1 MRPSQT
7 IDAQGERKIA
17 SVAYF
22 WFWFEKGKLLCPR
35 HFVAVCPSQNLDSQ
49 GERKTVS
56 AAYFRCW
63 AEKAKIHCPWKCVIV
78 PCLNCDVVTLTS
90 VKSVDLQKDRMDSL
104 HHWHTCVYFCVK
116 TLFAGALPQSS
127 SLPADAAEERGGGYD
142 SRDGLVRLHAELAV
156 WPQPFPHA
164 SRLSGGHPGHPHH
177 RRVQVLGGS
186 GQSDCTESHAYRQDN
201 HS

>member
-1 MRPSQT
+1 VNSMTWLAKTRSIIYLPS
-7 IDAQGERKIA
+7 
-17 SVAYF
+17 
-22 WFWFEKGKLLCPR
+22 C
-35 HFVAVCPSQNLDSQ
+35 VCEARGSSYV
-49 GERKTVS
+49 G
-56 AAYFRCW
+56 
-63 AEKAKIHCPWKCVIV
+63 

-156 WPQPFPHA
+156 
-164 SRLSGGHPGHPHH
+164 
-177 RRVQVLGGS
+177 
-186 GQSDCTESHAYRQDN
+186 
-201 HS
+201 